1 MAAIETVEFKP
12 ITYYNSYS
20 ASTMQAGKIF
30 FDAFG
35 SELDTLLPK
44 SDVDAGIRLEMLFSR
59 QKRINVENFVGEVDS
74 RVVAIASLR
83 QRETRLGVR
92 DVNYMHL
99 TDFAVDREMR
109 GKNIGSRFLGW
120 LENEA
125 AQEYGSQHM
134 TLSAFGHNLPFYQN
148 NGYGQ
153 VYVNKLRR
161 LYVHKKDLTVPL
173 DDKAQFL
180 SPRSH

>member
-35 SELDTLLPK
+35 SELDTPLPK
-44 SDVDAGIRLEMLFSR
+44 SDVDAGIRLERLFSA

-83 QRETRLGVR
+83 QRETRLGAK

-134 TLSAFGHNLPFYQN
+134 TLSTFAHNLSFYRN
-148 NGYGQ
+148 KGYGQ
-153 VYVNKLRR
+153 VYVNKLRQ
-161 LYVHKKDLTVPL
+161 LYVLKKDLTASQ
-173 DDKAQFL
+173 DDKAQSQWL
-180 SPRSH
+180 HSH